1 MYRHVVGN
9 LIRRLAIFTR
19 FLALLYR
26 VTVNRVS
33 ATSDRRSICAKGLV
47 MELYDSL
54 GDKLFLYTRGILPHP
69 QC

>member
-1 MYRHVVGN
+1 
-9 LIRRLAIFTR
+9 
-19 FLALLYR
+19 
-26 VTVNRVS
+26 
-33 ATSDRRSICAKGLV
+33 